1 MEQPV
6 LRLIMA
12 IWKRCL
18 TKRQDS
24 LIRLT
29 QRIRFHFLVV
39 SDEKHTLHEGILA
52 DIAPTLLELLK
63 IKQPAAMTGKSLL
76 TDKNK

>member
-1 MEQPV
+1 M
-6 LRLIMA
+6 
-12 IWKRCL
+12 
-18 TKRQDS
+18 
-24 LIRLT
+24 
-29 QRIRFHFLVV
+29 VV